1 MKIVIL
7 GGASGDVG
15 RDVTR
20 ILLRENTSIEKITIT
35 ARDFDRANIF
45 KKELE
50 DERVTAMQV
59 DVDNNHQLM
68 NALND
73 HDLVINTIGPF
84 SRYALPIMNAAITSH
99 VNYIDI
105 CDDIEPTFKALQLD
119 KRAKEVGIFL
129 LIGIGWFP
137 GMSNLR
143 AKALAERMDSVD
155 EIVTAWVGGRKSPE
169 EKPSSGVG
177 GSEHF
182 LRSITGNIITY
193 RNRQQVKLPA
203 FQKRKLIH
211 FPPPLGACNCYLMEH
226 PEPVVLPIT
235 IPNIQNASTFFSL
248 YPISR
253 NKLIRFFARLIDMKL
268 LSISQVTKI
277 FRLLGKSDEKKH
289 FPVLVG
295 SYVSCI
301 GTRNGQKGQL
311 SYSAVNTKTTVAEAT
326 SQPLA
331 CTVFYLL
338 SGNTVQPGVHLPEQ
352 VLGIEH
358 ILQLGSKYDL
368 SFAKDTI
375 EKVDWSQ

>member
-35 ARDFDRANIF
+35 ARNFDRANIF

-169 EKPSSGVG
+169 EIPSSGVG

-235 IPNIQNASTFFSL
+235 IPSIQNASTFFSL

>member
-235 IPNIQNASTFFSL
+235 IPSIQNASTFFSL

>member
-35 ARDFDRANIF
+35 ARNFDRANIF

-119 KRAKEVGIFL
+119 KRAKEAGIFL

-235 IPNIQNASTFFSL
+235 IPSIQNASTFFSL

>member
-119 KRAKEVGIFL
+119 KRAKEAGIFL

-169 EKPSSGVG
+169 EIPSSGVG